1 MKSRSIQLIIAEDDL
16 DDRLLMEDALNDNC
30 IDLNNVRFSE
40 DGDDLLNTLQNVK
53 PLPDLIMLDLNM
65 PKKDGRVALREIKSD
80 PNLKHIP
87 VIVFSTSKSEEDI
100 KLAYLEGGST
110 FITKPSLYS
119 DLVNTVEVIKKYWF
133 EKALFVPK

>member
-1 MKSRSIQLIIAEDDL
+1 MKSGSIQLIIAEDDL

-53 PLPDLIMLDLNM
+53 PLPDLIILDFNM
-65 PKKDGRVALREIKSD
+65 PKKDGRMALKEIKAN
-80 PNLKHIP
+80 PKLKHIP
-87 VIVFSTSKSEEDI
+87 IIIFTTSKSEEDI

-119 DLVNTVEVIKKYWF
+119 DLVETISIIKKYWF
-133 EKALFVPK
+133 EMASFVR